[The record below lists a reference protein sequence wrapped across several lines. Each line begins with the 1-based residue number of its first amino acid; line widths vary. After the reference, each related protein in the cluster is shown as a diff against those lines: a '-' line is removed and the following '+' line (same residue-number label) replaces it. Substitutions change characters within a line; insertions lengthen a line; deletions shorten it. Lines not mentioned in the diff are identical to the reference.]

1 MGLLTL
7 DVELVP
13 GIKLKSEVRG
23 EVIVAREEALL

>member
-1 MGLLTL
+1 MRLLTF